1 MALQRNVQKNLAGTI
16 KRIFESCYQSGD
28 YKQVVGIAIE
38 ARNLEVLKEAIVRVS
53 RDEKKHGKKPV
64 HGGPSK
70 SEELMEYVLD
80 ICMNVVQERGLRNE
94 VGPPINQFWVG
105 HD

>member
-1 MALQRNVQKNLAGTI
+1 MLHRNVQKNLQATI
-16 KRIFESCYQSGD
+16 RRIFESCYENGD

-38 ARNLEVLKEAIVRVS
+38 ARNKEVLRESFLRAS
-53 RDEKKHGKKPV
+53 QDEKKQGKKPV
-64 HGGPSK
+64 AGTPSR

-94 VGPPINQFWVG
+94 VRTTPLF
-105 HD
+105 DRDES